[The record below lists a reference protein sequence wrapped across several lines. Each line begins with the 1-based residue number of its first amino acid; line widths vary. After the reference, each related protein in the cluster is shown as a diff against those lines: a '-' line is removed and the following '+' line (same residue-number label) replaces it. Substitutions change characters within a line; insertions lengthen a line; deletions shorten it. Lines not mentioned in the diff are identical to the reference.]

1 MNEKIKDAIVKSWRS
16 LWNSTPILLG
26 VILLVGLAHAIIPKG
41 TYGNLFSKN
50 PIIDSLIGST
60 VGSILAG
67 NPVTSYVL
75 GGELIKDGVSLVA
88 VTSFLV
94 AWVTVGIVQMPAE
107 SLILGK
113 RFSILRN
120 LMSFIL
126 SMVTAIITVVLVS
139 ML

>member
-139 ML
+139 MI

>member
-1 MNEKIKDAIVKSWRS
+1 MDEKIKDAIAKSWRS

-26 VILLVGLAHAIIPKG
+26 IILLVGLTHAIIPKE
-41 TYGNLFSKN
+41 TYGKLFSKN
-50 PIIDSLIGST
+50 PIIDSLIGSI

-67 NPVTSYVL
+67 NPVTSYVI

-94 AWVTVGIVQMPAE
+94 AWVTVGIVQLPAE
-107 SLILGK
+107 SLLLGK